1 MVIHWEVVGGGNSN
15 TRGNWQNAHF
25 HAPGLDVASYTQTQ
39 AVNQNKPITCCTV
52 SLGFIF
58 MPTAMRKTIQ
68 NPPVCAICLI
78 YIMSERY
85 ELICY
90 CRASLGEKTQL
101 SDATYVSRR
110 RFSH

>member
-1 MVIHWEVVGGGNSN
+1 
-15 TRGNWQNAHF
+15 
-25 HAPGLDVASYTQTQ
+25 
-39 AVNQNKPITCCTV
+39 
-52 SLGFIF
+52 